1 MLDEWMAGRSSDL
14 CDLGS
19 DAAGFPVHWGGWARG
34 EYCGP
39 GAGGESREGCAR
51 KKRAKK
57 LPILILT
64 AAAPAAQRARST
76 LSDDPDKAWE
86 EVDKIHQALRPPD
99 NLLQGKA
106 DANELEKFRKQL
118 RASSEEFAGKAREFM
133 KAFPTNEN
141 VGEARLVLVD
151 ALNHAMMSGD
161 TNAERQITSFVSSVV
176 ADKNIPEDQRVE
188 LLLFAGNTPMLKGLG
203 MRFFTEE
210 KEKLH
215 RELDTAA
222 IQSAR
227 AALKRFPGNVKV
239 FNVFLAAAQDA
250 EGEKKD
256 ALAWEVFN
264 APDAPDAVKKLA
276 EHILKRTRPYEVG
289 RPLEIQFTA
298 LDGREVNLAKLKG
311 KVILVEFW
319 STTCGPCVG
328 RMPEVKS
335 VYEKYQADGF
345 EIVGISLDDKEGALR
360 RFIKEKELRWPQ
372 HFDGKG
378 WENKFALAYGI
389 YGIPTM
395 WLLDKRG
402 DLRYLEAEA
411 GLEGLVK
418 SLIDEK

>member
-1 MLDEWMAGRSSDL
+1 MKT
-14 CDLGS
+14 LGVDRVLLS
-19 DAAGFPVHWGGWARG
+19 VQMVTVAV
-34 EYCGP
+34 
-39 GAGGESREGCAR
+39 
-51 KKRAKK
+51 
-57 LPILILT
+57 
-64 AAAPAAQRARST
+64 AAARADQQDRST
-76 LSDDPDKAWE
+76 LPDDPEKAWE
-86 EVDKIHQALRPPD
+86 EVDKIHEILRPPD
-99 NLLQGKA
+99 SFRQGKP
-106 DANELEKFRKQL
+106 DANEVEKFRKQL
-118 RASSEEFAGKAREFM
+118 RASSQEFAGKAREFM
-133 KAFPTNEN
+133 RRFPTNEN
-141 VGEARLVLVD
+141 VAESRLVLVD

-161 TNAERQITSFVSSVV
+161 TNAQRQITNFVSSVV

-227 AALKRFPGNVKV
+227 AALKRLRGNVKV
-239 FNVFLAAAQDA
+239 FNVFVAAAQDA
-250 EGEKKD
+250 AGEKKD
-256 ALAWEVFN
+256 ALAREVLN

-276 EHILKRTRPYEVG
+276 QHILNGTRPYEVG
-289 RPLEIQFTA
+289 QPLEIQFTA
-298 LDGREVNLAKLKG
+298 LDGRQVNLSKLKG
-311 KVILVEFW
+311 KVVLVEFW

-335 VYEKYQADGF
+335 VYDKYQANGF

-378 WENKFALAYGI
+378 WENTFAIAYGI

-395 WLLDKRG
+395 WLVDKRG
-402 DLRYLEAEA
+402 NLRYLEAEA
-411 GLEGLVK
+411 GLERLVK
-418 SLIDEK
+418 SLMDEK